1 MERRATAVAA
11 CIVLGYAVLVA
22 NISLHMKNGGY
33 TQTALRQRQYTVTA
47 GSGEGTIFDRNFVP
61 LVNQRESYQ
70 AVVLPTQEGI
80 QAVLPRIIGVSD
92 FAAGIRSGEPFVC
105 EVDGSDISSPD
116 VTVFPVPVRQEGEQ
130 PAIHIVGYTSGGEGV
145 TGLEQD
151 YDSVLRGERDTAS
164 VTYAVDALGHVLYG
178 EPPAVHPIEK
188 KNAGI
193 VTTLDARI
201 QNICE
206 EEGEVLQKGAVVV
219 MEIGTGD
226 VLAMASFPSFTPDD
240 LESALSSQDSP
251 FINRCLYAYSV
262 GSIFKLVTCAA
273 AYRQG
278 LTHFTADCTGVTEIN
293 GQIFHCHD
301 RSGHGKLDMK
311 GAVTVSCNCYFLELS
326 RILDPAVM
334 RETAQDFGFGR
345 QIVLSSGISSM
356 SGTLPTPDQLELPA
370 EMGNFCFGQ
379 GFLTA
384 SPLQVTQMTCGIAGG
399 GDMPLARLIAGYT
412 LDEKTVE
419 NPKQVMFAKSA
430 DRNLAYYLQD
440 LMTAA
445 VNANPDSHAAP
456 SNVYAAAKT
465 STAQTGRYDEEGT
478 EYCHGWITGFF
489 PVEAPRYAVTVLAED
504 GGYGNEAAAPVF
516 RRITER
522 IMELPENANA
532 GNLVPLVQAQRGS
545 E

>member
-11 CIVLGYAVLVA
+11 CIVLGYAMLVA

-47 GSGEGTIFDRNFVP
+47 GSAEGTIFDRNFTP
-61 LVNQRESYQ
+61 LVNQRVEYR
-70 AVVLPTQEGI
+70 AVVLPTREGI
-80 QAVLPRIIGVSD
+80 QAVLPRLTDVSG
-92 FAAGIRSGEPFVC
+92 FAAGVRSGEPFVC
-105 EVDGSDISSPD
+105 GVDGTDIASPD
-116 VTVFPVPVRQEGEQ
+116 VTVFPIPVRQEGEQ
-130 PAIHIVGYTSGGEGV
+130 TAVHVVGYTSEGEGV
-145 TGLEQD
+145 TGLESD
-151 YDSVLRGERDTAS
+151 YDGILRGETDTAS
-164 VTYAVDALGHVLYG
+164 VTYAVDALGHILYG
-178 EPPAVHPIEK
+178 ETADISPIEG

-201 QNICE
+201 QGICE
-206 EEGEVLQKGAVVV
+206 EEGAALSKGAVVV
-219 MEIGTGD
+219 MEVGTGD
-226 VLAMASFPSFTPDD
+226 VLAMASFPTYSPDD

-278 LTHFTADCTGVTEIN
+278 ITHFTADCTGSSEIS

-326 RILDPAVM
+326 RLLDPVIM

-345 QIVLSSGISSM
+345 QIVLSSGISST
-356 SGTLPTPDQLELPA
+356 SGTLPTPEQLELPA

-384 SPLQVTQMTCGIAGG
+384 SPLQVTQMICGIAGG

-412 LDEKTVE
+412 LDGKTVE
-419 NPKQVMFAKSA
+419 NPKQVMYAKAA
-430 DRNLAYYLQD
+430 DRNLAYYIQD

-445 VNANPDSHAAP
+445 VNENPDSNAVP

-504 GGYGNEAAAPVF
+504 GGYGNDAAAPVF
-516 RRITER
+516 RRIAER
-522 IMELPENANA
+522 IMDLPENRED
-532 GNLVPLVQAQRGS
+532 GHLVPPAG
-545 E
+545 